1 MIMAKATVKT
11 SNFNKPAPRWY
22 RVTKR
27 IVYLITSSGI
37 TTGTLTRFGIP
48 ESDQL
53 LIMGWL
59 IFLME
64 VISVVLANGEE
75 YSKSYS
81 APNDAEHQNN

>member
-1 MIMAKATVKT
+1 MAKATVKT

-27 IVYLITSSGI
+27 IVYLLTSSGI

-53 LIMGWL
+53 LIMGL
-59 IFLME
+59 VNLFNGGYKR
-64 VISVVLANGEE
+64 SVSERRRLC
-75 YSKSYS
+75 
-81 APNDAEHQNN
+81 